1 MCSTAFSGLARAQSK
16 ALGAPDQPLL
26 IIEHPFGSRSREE
39 VAALAATAPD
49 RSLAVHRVSPDV
61 NRVACDDPRLIEPVT
76 GAADQPDFLGDL
88 LG

>member
-1 MCSTAFSGLARAQSK
+1 MPVLLQGAQQAAWLAER
-16 ALGAPDQPLL
+16 
-26 IIEHPFGSRSREE
+26 PFASADF
-39 VAALAATAPD
+39 AALAATAPD

>member
-1 MCSTAFSGLARAQSK
+1 MSGTACHKAPWFCGALVKIAATLASDAT
-16 ALGAPDQPLL
+16 
-26 IIEHPFGSRSREE
+26 
-39 VAALAATAPD
+39 AAGAATAPE

-76 GAADQPDFLGDL
+76 GAAAQPDFLGDL